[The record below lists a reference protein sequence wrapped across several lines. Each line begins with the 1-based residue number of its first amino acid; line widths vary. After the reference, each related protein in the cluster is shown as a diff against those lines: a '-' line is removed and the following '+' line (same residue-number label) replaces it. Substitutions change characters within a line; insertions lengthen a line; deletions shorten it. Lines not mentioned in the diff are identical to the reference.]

1 MRCTICVELFFVSEW
16 TFLSCIITVI
26 DGQSR
31 ANSFI
36 CVLFDIA
43 YLSRYATCAVH
54 FVIMM
59 NILAVIAFEI
69 SALD

>member
-1 MRCTICVELFFVSEW
+1 MDI
-16 TFLSCIITVI
+16 LSCIITVI

-31 ANSFI
+31 ANSLYVY
-36 CVLFDIA
+36 CFDIV